1 MRTLNLLLALLALSL
16 VSFPISSPADVPSIL
31 NYQGR
36 VDANGKIF
44 NGTGTFRFA
53 LVNGDGSAT
62 YWSNGVNAVTCPV
75 TNGVFSILLGDTTIP
90 NMAALPAS
98 VFENSEVRL
107 RIWFAPQGSALQ
119 QLAPDQRVA
128 ATAYTLMAANAD
140 QLDGADSAAFA
151 RLDSSPAFTG
161 TVRMNGFQFGTSATV
176 GRVLT
181 TDANGVGT
189 WQALP
194 ASLPPS
200 GPAGGDLT
208 GTYPNPVIAPGAVT
222 GAKIADGSVTAAD
235 LAANSVDSTKIVDG
249 SVALADLAG
258 NSVDSTKIADGS
270 VALADLA
277 SGSVNSSK
285 IVDGSVAA
293 ADLAANSVDSSKIVD
308 GSVALAD
315 LAVNSVDGTKI
326 VDGSIAAADLASD
339 AASLAKVSGGAMAT
353 ASGKVGI
360 GVPAPAYPLTFA
372 NVLGDKISLWGN
384 SGAHYGFGIQSNLLQ
399 VYSAA
404 ATADIAFGYGE
415 STDFT
420 ETMRIKGNGNVGIGV
435 ASPSARLEIDD
446 KGADPLAIHR
456 ASLVLDQG
464 NVASSSSFA
473 CGANVYMWQSFT
485 AAIPPGSSGYLGAV
499 EIMIGPHDAS
509 TTWTANLRIYE
520 GEGTA
525 GAMLSTQTIGGDA
538 AYRMRL
544 FALPTPVP
552 MTAGSK
558 YTIYFRT
565 YSDCK
570 WRYSADAY
578 PGGISNAAGD
588 YWFRTYQTSTG
599 TDQTSLVVKQ
609 GSGNVGIGVADPT
622 YTLHVNGTMAVDNLP
637 QGNRRNVQW
646 DPDTHQFYQAVSS
659 RRYKENITPLADDF
673 QKLLSAEPKTYTM
686 VGDANR
692 REIGFIA
699 EDIDA
704 LGLKRLVHYDKDG
717 QPDALKY
724 EKMVLYLV
732 EIAKAQKA
740 EITELRQ
747 RLERLEQQRPR

>member
-1 MRTLNLLLALLALSL
+1 
-16 VSFPISSPADVPSIL
+16 
-31 NYQGR
+31 
-36 VDANGKIF
+36 
-44 NGTGTFRFA
+44 
-53 LVNGDGSAT
+53 
-62 YWSNGVNAVTCPV
+62 
-75 TNGVFSILLGDTTIP
+75 
-90 NMAALPAS
+90 
-98 VFENSEVRL
+98 
-107 RIWFAPQGSALQ
+107 
-119 QLAPDQRVA
+119 
-128 ATAYTLMAANAD
+128 
-140 QLDGADSAAFA
+140 
-151 RLDSSPAFTG
+151 
-161 TVRMNGFQFGTSATV
+161 
-176 GRVLT
+176 
-181 TDANGVGT
+181 
-189 WQALP
+189 
-194 ASLPPS
+194 
-200 GPAGGDLT
+200 
-208 GTYPNPVIAPGAVT
+208 
-222 GAKIADGSVTAAD
+222 
-235 LAANSVDSTKIVDG
+235 
-249 SVALADLAG
+249 
-258 NSVDSTKIADGS
+258 
-270 VALADLA
+270 
-277 SGSVNSSK
+277 
-285 IVDGSVAA
+285 
-293 ADLAANSVDSSKIVD
+293 
-308 GSVALAD
+308 
-315 LAVNSVDGTKI
+315 
-326 VDGSIAAADLASD
+326 
-339 AASLAKVSGGAMAT
+339 
-353 ASGKVGI
+353 
-360 GVPAPAYPLTFA
+360 
-372 NVLGDKISLWGN
+372 
-384 SGAHYGFGIQSNLLQ
+384 
-399 VYSAA
+399 
-404 ATADIAFGYGE
+404 
-415 STDFT
+415 
-420 ETMRIKGNGNVGIGV
+420 
-435 ASPSARLEIDD
+435 
-446 KGADPLAIHR
+446 
-456 ASLVLDQG
+456 
-464 NVASSSSFA
+464 
-473 CGANVYMWQSFT
+473 
-485 AAIPPGSSGYLGAV
+485 
-499 EIMIGPHDAS
+499 
-509 TTWTANLRIYE
+509 
-520 GEGTA
+520 
-525 GAMLSTQTIGGDA
+525 
-538 AYRMRL
+538 MRL